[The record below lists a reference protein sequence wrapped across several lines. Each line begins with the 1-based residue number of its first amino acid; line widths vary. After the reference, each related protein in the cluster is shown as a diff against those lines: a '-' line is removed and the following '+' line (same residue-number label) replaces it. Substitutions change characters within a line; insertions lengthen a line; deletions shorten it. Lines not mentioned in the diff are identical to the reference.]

1 MDKAELELNR
11 ARPKPNTTLTASYV
25 EHQQLEFDL
34 YTEQGLIKM
43 KRGQY
48 AAAAEVFKKLLA
60 MDPNHGPTNNRLAE
74 AYLQQGLFKLAS
86 EHAARA
92 SKAGYPLPESE
103 QQLIRAG
110 LSGKKP
116 GVPE

>member
-1 MDKAELELNR
+1 M
-11 ARPKPNTTLTASYV
+11 
-25 EHQQLEFDL
+25 
-34 YTEQGLIKM
+34 IKM

-48 AAAAEVFKKLLA
+48 VAATEAFKKVLA
-60 MDPNHGPTNNRLAE
+60 MDPDHGPTNNRIAE

-92 SKAGYPLPESE
+92 AKAGFPLPESE

-110 LSGKKP
+110 LAGKKP
-116 GVPE
+116 GAR